1 MNSGRSR
8 LRSAP
13 MGCRNVKSPMF
24 EANIYYSVVIGML
37 VLACIVYLALQRI
50 TPGYGMTY
58 DRKWGPAINNRLG
71 WVLMEAPVFVAM
83 LLMWILCP
91 DAARRCD
98 PPLVVM
104 TIFFLFHYFQRSF
117 IFPLLIKGNSRMP
130 LSIILSGVTFNL
142 LNAYMIGGWF
152 FYLTPQ
158 PSYLGAAGYP
168 MSWLESPLFI
178 LGTLIF
184 LTGMGINLHS
194 DHIIRKLRRP
204 GDTRHYIPM
213 GGMFRYVTSAN
224 YFGELTEW
232 IGFAIL
238 TWSWPG
244 LVFAIWTFA
253 NLAPRARATH
263 RRYIDQFGESYSSLH
278 RRYIIP
284 FIY

>member
-1 MNSGRSR
+1 
-8 LRSAP
+8 
-13 MGCRNVKSPMF
+13 
-24 EANIYYSVVIGML
+24 
-37 VLACIVYLALQRI
+37 
-50 TPGYGMTY
+50 
-58 DRKWGPAINNRLG
+58 
-71 WVLMEAPVFVAM
+71 
-83 LLMWILCP
+83 
-91 DAARRCD
+91 
-98 PPLVVM
+98 
-104 TIFFLFHYFQRSF
+104 
-117 IFPLLIKGNSRMP
+117 
-130 LSIILSGVTFNL
+130 
-142 LNAYMIGGWF
+142 
-152 FYLTPQ
+152 
-158 PSYLGAAGYP
+158 

-184 LTGMGINLHS
+184 LMGMGINLHS

-232 IGFAIL
+232 VGFAIL